1 MNLEDSCES
10 VDEEAELE
18 LSCALQDLAVRC
30 KSFTAKMTDEIP
42 EIADEE
48 EIHEDLE
55 CDSKAPRTLK
65 RDRSGQEK
73 DWNYSQTKKEL
84 STIQGNIRELLER
97 LAAEAKRSEGSISD
111 DEDEK
116 DRGDA
121 KAPSNNQRQ
130 EK

>member
-10 VDEEAELE
+10 VDEDAELE

-30 KSFTAKMTDEIP
+30 KSFTAKMTDDIP
-42 EIADEE
+42 EIADE

-55 CDSKAPRTLK
+55 CDPKQQRTMK
-65 RDRSGQEK
+65 RERSLQEK
-73 DWNYSQTKKEL
+73 DWNYTQTKKEL

-97 LAAEAKRSEGSISD
+97 LAAEAKAFTP
-111 DEDEK
+111 DED
-116 DRGDA
+116 DDA
-121 KAPSNNQRQ
+121 KATRADAKRVSCNQRQ